1 MQYAVRGYNIV
12 QLNTKL
18 ARLLKNYSLSAK
30 YLNLRATFRGFNL
43 YTPTKYKFEIYSLVF
58 MCCC

>member
-1 MQYAVRGYNIV
+1 MQYAVRGYNIA

-18 ARLLKNYSLSAK
+18 AK
-30 YLNLRATFRGFNL
+30 YLTLRATFFRGFNL
-43 YTPTKYKFEIYSLVF
+43 CTLTKYNFEIYSLGF